1 MEPKAHIFACDK
13 AAVYGDV
20 EVVLGPD
27 MKIQKVE
34 DVKIECHFATRKE
47 RKKTF
52 MINLCAKLELT
63 ELDCATFMF
72 VTTNKC
78 STCLNNNAR
87 HRTLCF
93 HSTTMQNAHQHVY
106 GKLAMS
112 LRHTMRFFVK

>member
-1 MEPKAHIFACDK
+1 MPKIAKRAKTRWICGKVYKMEPKAHIFACDK

-20 EVVLGPD
+20 EVVLGTD

-34 DVKIECHFATRKE
+34 DVENEFHFATRKE

-72 VTTNKC
+72 VTTN
-78 STCLNNNAR
+78 NNA
-87 HRTLCF
+87 
-93 HSTTMQNAHQHVY
+93 A
-106 GKLAMS
+106 LA
-112 LRHTMRFFVK
+112 